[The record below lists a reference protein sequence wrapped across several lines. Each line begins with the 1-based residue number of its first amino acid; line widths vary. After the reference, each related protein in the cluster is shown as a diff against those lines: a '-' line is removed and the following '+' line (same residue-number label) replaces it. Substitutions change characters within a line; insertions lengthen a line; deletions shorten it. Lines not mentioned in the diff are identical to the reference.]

1 MKTEAPQP
9 VKYFIG
15 ALFSDRKLLDQAEQ
29 LCLEKIGRIDEH
41 SQPFP
46 FDVTDYYNAEMGTP
60 IYRLFFS
67 FESLM
72 SPGRL
77 SDLKIICN
85 AIEAQLLQEG
95 SRKVNLD
102 IGYLDFHKMIL
113 ASAKYN
119 GHKIY
124 LDQGIYADPT
134 LIFEN
139 GQFHTV
145 ENTFPDFKSGQY
157 DAVFVGFREVYK
169 AQIRTL
175 SMVK

>member
-1 MKTEAPQP
+1 MKTEVPQN

-15 ALFSDRKLLDQAEQ
+15 ALFSDRKLLEQALL
-29 LCLEKIGRIDEH
+29 LCTTKIGKIDEH
-41 SQPFP
+41 SEAFP
-46 FDVTDYYNAEMGTP
+46 FKDTDYYNSEMGTP

-72 SPGRL
+72 SPGEL
-77 SDLKIICN
+77 AKLKILCN
-85 AIEAQLLQEG
+85 EIEGQLLQDG

-119 GHKIY
+119 GQKVY
-124 LDQGIYADPT
+124 LDLGIYADPT
-134 LIFEN
+134 LIFEK
-139 GQFHTV
+139 GKFHPT

-157 DAVFVGFREVYK
+157 DEVFLGFRNTYK
-169 AQIRTL
+169 AQL
-175 SMVK
+175 KA